1 MPTYTLTAPA
11 NLLTADHKSRIA
23 AGITCVH
30 NEITG
35 AASFFA
41 QVLIHEVAPG
51 NYFVGGKS
59 LIGRQ
64 VFLQG
69 QIRAGRS
76 APDRKRLLLALRDAV
91 VDGAG
96 LAKTDVWVY
105 LMDVPARD
113 MIEYGHILPE
123 PGDEKTWLDTLPDPD
138 RTRML
143 KTGAA

>member
-1 MPTYTLTAPA
+1 MPVSL
-11 NLLTADHKSRIA
+11 SS
-23 AGITCVH
+23 G
-30 NEITG
+30 
-35 AASFFA
+35 
-41 QVLIHEVAPG
+41 EV
-51 NYFVGGKS
+51 
-59 LIGRQ
+59 
-64 VFLQG
+64 
-69 QIRAGRS
+69 
-76 APDRKRLLLALRDAV
+76 RL

-105 LMDVPARD
+105 LIDVPARD